1 MGLRSKKDRYYTADM
16 WDMAL
21 DRPEHRLIM
30 AVLIDAYRALTLAKT
45 FGRANK
51 ERRRALAVKFWMA
64 NNEDWGPFSFVAIC
78 KTIGIAPETARNPDI
93 IKVFQEKSKIF
104 DRVAPGKAN
113 SPHGNQTHTLR
124 RGFRLRM
131 PRKLI

>member
-1 MGLRSKKDRYYTADM
+1 MGIRSKKDRYYTADM

-45 FGRANK
+45 FGRSNK
-51 ERRRALAVKFWMA
+51 EGRRALAARFWMS

-78 KTIGIAPETARNPDI
+78 KTIGIDPETARNPEI
-93 IKVFQEKSKIF
+93 IKIFREKSKIF
-104 DRVAPGKAN
+104 DKAPAVEGN
-113 SPHGNQTHTLR
+113 TTHGLR
-124 RGFRLRM
+124 RGFRIRR
-131 PRKLI
+131 PRRII